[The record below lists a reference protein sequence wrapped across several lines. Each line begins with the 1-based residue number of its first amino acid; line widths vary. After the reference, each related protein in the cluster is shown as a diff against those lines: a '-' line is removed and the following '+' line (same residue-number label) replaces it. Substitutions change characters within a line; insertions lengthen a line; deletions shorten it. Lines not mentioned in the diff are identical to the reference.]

1 MTRSP
6 SCPATTELQA
16 LAGDSLQAERR
27 HLLELHVEQCRQCQT
42 LLQQIAELQSVE
54 LATGPIPLRVRP
66 PVPSEIAG
74 CRLLRVLG
82 RGSRSEVWLAEEQQM
97 QRTVAVKLLPAEGPD
112 RESLRGHWLAEVRL
126 AAGLAHPGLVR
137 LYRAE
142 ESASWFVLIFEYVA
156 GGTLKD
162 HGLCRDPEQ
171 AVKLTLALTAAVQYM
186 HDQGILHLD
195 LKPANV
201 LLEYAEHSDCS
212 DCLPKISDFGISL
225 RQSADASHDTTRVA
239 GLGTPPWMA
248 PEQLLCQISELTAA
262 ADICGLGG
270 ILYFLLTGQ
279 PPYSGETV
287 ESLLEQMLGQEPTEL
302 PSEFCPELRLI
313 CRRCLQRQP
322 ESRWSSVREL
332 RIALADWLDR
342 RAKLRRQQR
351 QRLRSRLLTATAAL
365 VVLLPVTLLWSGT
378 GGSEDTRIR
387 SEADFQRWLARPAEA
402 LDAHGAEQLVEAAAV
417 RLETLLLPGS
427 SAAAADLG
435 IMLGRAGARLD
446 ASLQTET
453 YPAALQLLQQS
464 ERLLEAATQSH
475 PMKSGWHEELIA
487 TRVALAGSKANPPG
501 IAPSNRTA
509 HAAWRRQQLL
519 RALPTV
525 SRLAELRQQVFWAAE
540 ILDNLAHRSLISEA
554 AAYSELRNSLP
565 ALLPNLLQAADIRA
579 RLLLLSDTTS
589 ITDEFIVLLAD
600 PGWVFPAGRT
610 TVIKSAIAAHLQQ
623 RGLPAL
629 AAGATGAAVQIPDHT
644 AILQNC
650 CSWLA
655 KLDQNSDLVAEILH
669 GELIRAVAEK
679 STNHRSRNELA
690 AAESIQREYVGL
702 CEAAVRQFPENSDAL
717 LALSEAHLQAW
728 KNSLRR
734 DQPLVAVRELENS
747 LRAAEQALRV
757 SPGSQR
763 ARFQV
768 ANRLSRLAAFRA
780 AQ

>member
-6 SCPATTELQA
+6 SCPAATDLQA

-171 AVKLTLALTAAVQYM
+171 AVRLTLALTAAVQYM

-270 ILYFLLTGQ
+270 ILHFLLTGQ

-302 PSEFCPELRLI
+302 PSEDIACRLK
-313 CRRCLQRQP
+313 LSGNLPAEPGQP
-322 ESRWSSVREL
+322 RSSIPVMIPR
-332 RIALADWLDR
+332 DWPR
-342 RAKLRRQQR
+342 PRG
-351 QRLRSRLLTATAAL
+351 LRSRTAIRANLWLKNSRTPSACLTCTEMSL
-365 VVLLPVTLLWSGT
+365 SGCMT
-378 GGSEDTRIR
+378 GGDRTGTSIPQ
-387 SEADFQRWLARPAEA
+387 AQ
-402 LDAHGAEQLVEAAAV
+402 
-417 RLETLLLPGS
+417 
-427 SAAAADLG
+427 
-435 IMLGRAGARLD
+435 
-446 ASLQTET
+446 
-453 YPAALQLLQQS
+453 QQS
-464 ERLLEAATQSH
+464 ILAATS
-475 PMKSGWHEELIA
+475 
-487 TRVALAGSKANPPG
+487 GSKDA
-501 IAPSNRTA
+501 
-509 HAAWRRQQLL
+509 
-519 RALPTV
+519 
-525 SRLAELRQQVFWAAE
+525 
-540 ILDNLAHRSLISEA
+540 
-554 AAYSELRNSLP
+554 
-565 ALLPNLLQAADIRA
+565 
-579 RLLLLSDTTS
+579 
-589 ITDEFIVLLAD
+589 
-600 PGWVFPAGRT
+600 
-610 TVIKSAIAAHLQQ
+610 
-623 RGLPAL
+623 
-629 AAGATGAAVQIPDHT
+629 
-644 AILQNC
+644 
-650 CSWLA
+650 
-655 KLDQNSDLVAEILH
+655 
-669 GELIRAVAEK
+669 
-679 STNHRSRNELA
+679 
-690 AAESIQREYVGL
+690 GL
-702 CEAAVRQFPENSDAL
+702 CEAAKNPSRGPRPAQD
-717 LALSEAHLQAW
+717 LAMVTRPTQPGGIPASEWHCRLKQ
-728 KNSLRR
+728 SEPCG
-734 DQPLVAVRELENS
+734 QPV
-747 LRAAEQALRV
+747 
-757 SPGSQR
+757 GSTT
-763 ARFQV
+763 
-768 ANRLSRLAAFRA
+768 
-780 AQ
+780 